1 MTSDLLHETYLRF
14 SKQDLL
20 DRFAAVTGGGDRE
33 RHAVYY
39 ERSAR
44 LARGRTCRHG
54 RGTDP
59 CDSLAHQ
66 VEKDERFWVAQALM
80 TAFHAE
86 DRVAAFDRVLED
98 AGIAAYTG
106 PEQLGRAA
114 ELQLYFE
121 VNLPAPNGYVQAL
134 AGDLQDRTYLP
145 WLVEAATGKKRLE
158 GTTKVDALLLASTG
172 FAVAFEA
179 KVLSD
184 VSTHTSY
191 DVRRNQIARNLDVLL
206 EPARPGAL
214 GGRDPQQSCFVL
226 VTPQTFQDHPRSRL
240 YGVLR
245 EDYRDVA
252 RLHEDLPHRSVDEL
266 AGLPDRIGWTT
277 WERIGRLVPG
287 ATPWLSAQV

>member
-1 MTSDLLHETYLRF
+1 MTSDVLHETYLRF
-14 SKQDLL
+14 STQDLL
-20 DRFAAVTGGGDRE
+20 DRFAAVSGGGDPG

-44 LARGRTCRHG
+44 LARSRTCRHG
-54 RGTDP
+54 QGTDR

-98 AGIAAYTG
+98 AGVAAYTG
-106 PEQLGRAA
+106 PDLLGRAD

-121 VNLPAPNGYVQAL
+121 VNLPAPTAYVRAL
-134 AGDLQDRTYLP
+134 AGELPDRTYLP
-145 WLVEAATGKKRLE
+145 WLVEAATRKKRLE

-206 EPARPGAL
+206 EPARPGPL
-214 GGRDPQQSCFVL
+214 GGRDPKQSCFVL
-226 VTPQTFQDHPRSRL
+226 VTPQTFKDHPRSRL

-252 RLHEDLPHRSVDEL
+252 RLHQDLPHRSVGEL
-266 AGLPDRIGWTT
+266 AAVPDRIGWTT
-277 WERIGRLVPG
+277 WERIGALVPG
-287 ATPWLSAQV
+287 STPWLADHA